1 MAPGPLQN
9 HPGGVLGVSGQ
20 ASTSMAPGPLQN
32 HPGGVLGVSGQ
43 ASTSMAPA
51 PLQDHPGALVE
62 VSGQVHLGNGMYVS
76 AERWRWLLSRG
87 RDSLFCKDT
96 AKLLWGVSNLR
107 GKSVTGAACRRF
119 LKAGATQK
127 PGLTPEKLAA
137 VGNAFDAYIIANPTA
152 EDQKARRGKMNRFL
166 ADMLRDIK

>member
-1 MAPGPLQN
+1 MALAPSQN
-9 HPGGVLGVSGQ
+9 LGILSGVSR
-20 ASTSMAPGPLQN
+20 
-32 HPGGVLGVSGQ
+32 Q